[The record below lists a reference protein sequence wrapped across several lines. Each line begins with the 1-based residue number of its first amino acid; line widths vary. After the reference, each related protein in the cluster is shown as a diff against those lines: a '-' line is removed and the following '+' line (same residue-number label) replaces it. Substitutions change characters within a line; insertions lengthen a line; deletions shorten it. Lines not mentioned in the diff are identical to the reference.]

1 MRPRQDSAGR
11 ASRRRGIEGRTSELV
26 VFCPMRQ
33 QAPLHHLRHA
43 LAIHR
48 ADGDQH
54 RRRGRLIP
62 IGLEVRRRRVGRELQ
77 LDFDFGVIGGET
89 NAAAHI
95 LSIAI
100 HRALIEGHAQGR
112 YRQVSMAASRPHSR
126 LLQRRSRWANMRHEG
141 PRVQTGCRLT
151 RPRSFILA
159 IPRPPMCWLKRHG
172 TIGTHIPPP

>member
-1 MRPRQDSAGR
+1 MLDRLATYPHSLRVLVEARLCGLDKAALAALPGVAERGLGSELFRPRV
-11 ASRRRGIEGRTSELV
+11 EGRTSELV

-89 NAAAHI
+89 NTAARI

-100 HRALIEGHAQGR
+100 HRVLVECHAQDR
-112 YRQVSMAASRPHSR
+112 YRTASIDGRFSSR
-126 LLQRRSRWANMRHEG
+126 
-141 PRVQTGCRLT
+141 T
-151 RPRSFILA
+151 
-159 IPRPPMCWLKRHG
+159 
-172 TIGTHIPPP
+172 